1 MGVVILPLADRLR
14 GDGEALGQLLLRE
27 SARTTQTGDAGS
39 DGFVHV
45 MYHPFSVMVLL

>member
-27 SARTTQTGDAGS
+27 AARTAQAGDAGS
-39 DGFVHV
+39 DRFIHG